1 MDLAAKLRVIP
12 DFPSP
17 GVSFKDITPLLQDPE
32 AWKETVDSL
41 KEACAS
47 MDFDLIV
54 APEARG
60 FILGAAL
67 AYALNKGFAPVRK
80 AGKLP
85 GETVQGQYELEYGMD
100 TLEIHRDAV
109 SSGQKVL
116 IIDDVLATGGTIA
129 ATMDLVKKLGG
140 EVAGVGILIELN
152 YLQGRDRLG
161 DCPMVSVLSFDS

>member
-17 GVSFKDITPLLQDPE
+17 GISFKDITPILQDPK
-32 AWKETVDSL
+32 AWQFAIDSL
-41 KEACAS
+41 KEACQS

-60 FILGAAL
+60 FILGSTL
-67 AYALNKGFAPVRK
+67 AYAMGKGFAPVRK

-85 GETVQGQYELEYGMD
+85 GDTVQGEYLLEYGTD
-100 TLEIHRDAV
+100 SLELHRDAV
-109 SSGQKVL
+109 KPGQRVL

-129 ATMDLVKKLGG
+129 ATIDLVKKLGG
-140 EVAGVGILIELN
+140 VVAGAGFLIELN
-152 YLQGRDRLG
+152 YLQGRDKLD
-161 DCPMVSVLSFDS
+161 DCPMISVLSLDS